1 MLAFMSETEHRKTFQ
16 EHSVVR
22 IAMNQQ
28 FQMSSHLFKKI

>member
-1 MLAFMSETEHRKTFQ
+1 MSEREHRKAFQ

-28 FQMSSHLFKKI
+28 HQMSSHLFKKI